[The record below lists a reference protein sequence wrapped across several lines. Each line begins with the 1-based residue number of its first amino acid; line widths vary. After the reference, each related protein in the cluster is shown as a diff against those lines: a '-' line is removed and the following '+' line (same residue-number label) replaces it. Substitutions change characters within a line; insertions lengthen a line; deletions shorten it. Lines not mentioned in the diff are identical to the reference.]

1 MVHKPFRE
9 CCQSLVMAVMKVYL
23 RRGHHSVYDDLTK
36 HPPKGIGYV
45 TPRFVSAS
53 GSKVMDS
60 LKKRAFS
67 AYLHA
72 LRKPHAIY
80 VNSGNADLI
89 HACSGI
95 MIKNHRPWII
105 DTEHVASFAG
115 FEAGRLEKVRPAV
128 EKLLSSEYCRK
139 IMPWSEAG
147 RMSIMNGLNAAGF
160 DDKIEVVYPA
170 IEPIKIKREKHDKL
184 SLLFISM
191 RFFTKGGKE
200 LLEAYG
206 RLQKKYDIELTV
218 ISSVPEEL
226 RQRYSSVRFLE
237 PNVPR
242 TEILANFFPRTDIFV
257 LPSYMDTF
265 GMVFLEAM
273 ASRVPVVAANTFAIP
288 EILGKSGIC
297 VDASKFSWYGQ
308 DGLFAWKSW
317 KEFERY
323 CEKESKPEVVDGL
336 EKNIS
341 KLIEDPALRRR
352 MGASGRR
359 EVEKGRFSLDRRNSQ
374 LKRIYEEAARH

>member
-1 MVHKPFRE
+1 
-9 CCQSLVMAVMKVYL
+9 MAVMKVYL

-226 RQRYSSVRFLE
+226 RQRYSGVRFLE